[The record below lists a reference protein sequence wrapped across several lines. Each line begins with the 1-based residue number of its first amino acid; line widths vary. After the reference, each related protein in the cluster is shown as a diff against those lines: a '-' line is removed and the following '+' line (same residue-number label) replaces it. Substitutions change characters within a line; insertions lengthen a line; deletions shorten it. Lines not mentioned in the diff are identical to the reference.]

1 MSKDTKQL
9 EDEINKLK
17 AEVQQLKQSQE
28 HRKKSPK
35 KPTKEENKKARHICS
50 WLKALKENRI
60 EPDVIAAFLA
70 LFNITAHDF
79 WLENGNNNNNYI
91 LRILNGTLTLS
102 DSYKEVI
109 TESFRNLVNEVS
121 KPSNF
126 AKNTYNTTDDKE
138 AKADIKTAFK
148 VIRLLMEAQKEYAT
162 PKEREAIDTYL
173 SFLQKNI

>member
-35 KPTKEENKKARHICS
+35 KPTKEEN
-50 WLKALKENRI
+50 LVALKENRI

-126 AKNTYNTTDDKE
+126 AKNTYNTIDDKE

-162 PKEREAIDTYL
+162 PKERDAIDTYL
-173 SFLQKNI
+173 SFLQKNVKD